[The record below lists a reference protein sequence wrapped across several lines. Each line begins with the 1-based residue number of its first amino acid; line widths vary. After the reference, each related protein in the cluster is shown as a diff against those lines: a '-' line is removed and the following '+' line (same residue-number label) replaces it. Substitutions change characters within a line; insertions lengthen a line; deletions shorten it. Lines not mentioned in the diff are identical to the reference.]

1 MPQPSKGAAV
11 FLTLFGL
18 PFLGAGLAFIYAEL
32 VSRENFSTT
41 GTVAAVLFGLV
52 FASIGGGL
60 IYAAIGGF
68 NRLKKQTPGEV
79 ATPLSPLVW
88 RTHSASPPA
97 ATQNKKTANLY
108 QILVHFLHLNTP
120 PTPSPT

>member
-18 PFLGAGLAFIYAEL
+18 PFLGAGLAFIYAQL
-32 VSRENFSTT
+32 VSRENFSST

-60 IYAAIGGF
+60 IYAAIGGY
-68 NRLKKQTPGEV
+68 
-79 ATPLSPLVW
+79 
-88 RTHSASPPA
+88 SPPEKHA
-97 ATQNKKTANLY
+97 AGEGSQ
-108 QILVHFLHLNTP
+108 P
-120 PTPSPT
+120 PPPFVCATELGSPSPAKAN